1 MAKDILKR
9 LEALENEEIIE
20 IEDISM
26 YEREIF
32 GEETAAHRRRSLMCL
47 LSVIHQIKVFCLIL

>member
-1 MAKDILKR
+1 MSKDVLKR
-9 LEALENEEIIE
+9 LEMLENDEIIE

-32 GEETAAHRRRSLMCL
+32 GDDEGADDEKHNREIEKA
-47 LSVIHQIKVFCLIL
+47 

>member
-9 LEALENEEIIE
+9 IKALENDEVIE

-32 GEETAAHRRRSLMCL
+32 GDDEGADDEKHNRKIEKA
-47 LSVIHQIKVFCLIL
+47 

>member
-9 LEALENEEIIE
+9 LEILENDEIIE

-32 GEETAAHRRRSLMCL
+32 GDDEGADDEKHNREIEKA
-47 LSVIHQIKVFCLIL
+47 

>member
-9 LEALENEEIIE
+9 LEILENDEV

-32 GEETAAHRRRSLMCL
+32 GDDEGADDEKHNRKIEKT
-47 LSVIHQIKVFCLIL
+47 

>member
-9 LEALENEEIIE
+9 IKALENDEVIE

-32 GEETAAHRRRSLMCL
+32 GDDEGADDEGHNRK
-47 LSVIHQIKVFCLIL
+47 IKKA

>member
-1 MAKDILKR
+1 MTKDILKR

-32 GEETAAHRRRSLMCL
+32 GEETATDDEQHTPKIEKA
-47 LSVIHQIKVFCLIL
+47 

>member
-1 MAKDILKR
+1 MNKDILKR
-9 LEALENEEIIE
+9 LDMLENDEVIE

-32 GEETAAHRRRSLMCL
+32 GDDEGADDEKHNREIEKA
-47 LSVIHQIKVFCLIL
+47 

>member
-9 LEALENEEIIE
+9 LEMLENDEIIE

-32 GEETAAHRRRSLMCL
+32 GDDEGADDEKHNREIEKT
-47 LSVIHQIKVFCLIL
+47 

>member
-1 MAKDILKR
+1 MTRDILKR
-9 LEALENEEIIE
+9 IQALENDEVIE

-32 GEETAAHRRRSLMCL
+32 GDDEGADDEKHNRKIEKA
-47 LSVIHQIKVFCLIL
+47 

>member
-1 MAKDILKR
+1 MKKDVLKR

-32 GEETAAHRRRSLMCL
+32 GEETAADDEQHTPK
-47 LSVIHQIKVFCLIL
+47 IEKA

>member
-1 MAKDILKR
+1 MTRDILKR
-9 LEALENEEIIE
+9 IQALENDEVIE

-32 GEETAAHRRRSLMCL
+32 GEETIADVEQHNS
-47 LSVIHQIKVFCLIL
+47 KVEKA

>member
-1 MAKDILKR
+1 MNKDVLKR
-9 LEALENEEIIE
+9 LEMLENDEIIE

-32 GEETAAHRRRSLMCL
+32 GDDEGADDEKHNREIEKA
-47 LSVIHQIKVFCLIL
+47 

>member
-1 MAKDILKR
+1 MTRDILKR
-9 LEALENEEIIE
+9 IQALENDEVIE

-32 GEETAAHRRRSLMCL
+32 GEETISDDEQHNS
-47 LSVIHQIKVFCLIL
+47 KVEKA

>member
-9 LEALENEEIIE
+9 LEMLENDEIIE

-32 GEETAAHRRRSLMCL
+32 GDDEGADDEKHNRKIEKT
-47 LSVIHQIKVFCLIL
+47 

>member
-9 LEALENEEIIE
+9 LKALENDDVIE

-32 GEETAAHRRRSLMCL
+32 GDDEGADDEKHNREIEKA
-47 LSVIHQIKVFCLIL
+47 

>member
-1 MAKDILKR
+1 MTRDILKR
-9 LEALENEEIIE
+9 IQALENDEVIE

-32 GEETAAHRRRSLMCL
+32 GDDEGADDEGHNREIEKA
-47 LSVIHQIKVFCLIL
+47 

>member
-9 LEALENEEIIE
+9 LEMLENDEIIE

-32 GEETAAHRRRSLMCL
+32 GDDKGADDEGNNRKIEKA
-47 LSVIHQIKVFCLIL
+47 